1 MLLTV
6 LIVSGT
12 ILGATTI
19 AGLLMLYQIRQAT
32 NFGQSLQAL
41 FAADA
46 GLEWQL
52 YRLLIDDTYPKPDLS
67 DAGADVLVDPE
78 VVIKDELPPSIKSV
92 GCAGAVLEGAPAGRC
107 PRPVNRAFE
116 LDFE

>member
-19 AGLLMLYQIRQAT
+19 AGLLMIYQIRQAT

-41 FAADA
+41 FAADT
-46 GLEWQL
+46 GLEWKL
-52 YRLLIDDTYPKPDLS
+52 YQS
-67 DAGADVLVDPE
+67 FVDPSYPQPTMSSE
-78 VVIKDELPPSIKSV
+78 SMSEFVVEGDTLSSIRSV
-92 GCAGAVLEGAPAGRC
+92 GCAGAVLSGTPVGRC
-107 PRPVNRAFE
+107 PRPINRAFE

>member
-19 AGLLMLYQIRQAT
+19 AGMLMLYQLRQAT

-41 FAADA
+41 FAADS
-46 GLEWQL
+46 GLEWKLYQL
-52 YRLLIDDTYPKPDLS
+52 FQNKDYPQPVM
-67 DAGADVLVDPE
+67 GADTNSDF
-78 VVIKDELPPSIKSV
+78 VVVGDEKTSIRSI
-92 GCAGAVLEGAPAGRC
+92 GCAGAPLTNARPGSC
-107 PRPVNRAFE
+107 PRPINRAFE
-116 LDFE
+116 LIFK